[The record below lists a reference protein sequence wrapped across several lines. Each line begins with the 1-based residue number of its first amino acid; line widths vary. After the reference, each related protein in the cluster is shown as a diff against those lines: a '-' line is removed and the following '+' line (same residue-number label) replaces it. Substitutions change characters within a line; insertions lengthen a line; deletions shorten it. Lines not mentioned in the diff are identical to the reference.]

1 MDETDSFNLIFLIDL
16 IGFVLLII
24 FSLIDSALNRL
35 TPFDLKLLNEQKG
48 DKHPILAILAQDSL
62 KISVPLN
69 FVIQL
74 NLLIVFIV
82 TTYLIFQKI
91 HSHQLIWTAIILLI
105 IIFAFLQVIP
115 QLVTHNNPDKKFIF
129 FLPALAFIFPLIRII
144 SFPIMGLMERVKR
157 EKEITSEESPEVM
170 DKKIEA
176 LIAIGKEEEV
186 LEREESEMVKSVLEF
201 GDTKVR
207 EIMTPRSQIIALP
220 ETATIKETKDLMVR
234 TKHSRIPVYRDNLDN
249 IVGII
254 YVRNL
259 LTRIEEKGWTSP
271 ISDLLIP
278 PVFVSEE
285 QPLSEV
291 FKEIKKKHA
300 WMVFVKNEYG
310 GISGLIT
317 IEDLIEEIVGE
328 ISDEDQ
334 TENQEIIPQGDDSF
348 LVSGSVSLYKLSEV
362 LGITFEDEDCQTI
375 GGLVTKSLG
384 SLPKRNDR
392 IELSGISVVVL
403 SVDSRKVNRL
413 LIRKKTNPEKII
425 LTSS

>member
-201 GDTKVR
+201 SDTKVR

>member
-259 LTRIEEKGWTSP
+259 LTRIEEKGWASP